1 MIRRSSGGF
10 DSAYFRPFLSVKLDF
25 KTVSLRLQTL
35 QIFFKL
41 KVVEL

>member
-1 MIRRSSGGF
+1 MIRRSRDDF

>member
-1 MIRRSSGGF
+1 MIRRSRGDF
-10 DSAYFRPFLSVKLDF
+10 DAASFRPFLSVKLDF